1 MPALSAA
8 RGVPGVKD
16 QTPLA
21 GNFAVFL
28 RSAPPRRDRG
38 SVALGLLAAMAI
50 AARARTVHP
59 RDDDACGVDCG
70 RRDGRDQLLL
80 RRTRAPASTSS
91 LFAINAFDGL
101 RRRRLS
107 IQRLRANR
115 RAARPA
121 GDGADG
127 RHRTHRFPVLM
138 WRICHSD
145 RRTGAAARRIA
156 RETDRRP
163 VAPPKSVEGDR
174 VISSLYLRRAVSAVD
189 RDSTND

>member
-1 MPALSAA
+1 M
-8 RGVPGVKD
+8 
-16 QTPLA
+16 
-21 GNFAVFL
+21 
-28 RSAPPRRDRG
+28 
-38 SVALGLLAAMAI
+38 
-50 AARARTVHP
+50 
-59 RDDDACGVDCG
+59 
-70 RRDGRDQLLL
+70 
-80 RRTRAPASTSS
+80 

-127 RHRTHRFPVLM
+127 RHRAHRFPVLM

-174 VISSLYLRRAVSAVD
+174 VISSLYLRRAVSAGD

>member
-1 MPALSAA
+1 MRAW
-8 RGVPGVKD
+8 
-16 QTPLA
+16 
-21 GNFAVFL
+21 
-28 RSAPPRRDRG
+28 
-38 SVALGLLAAMAI
+38 I
-50 AARARTVHP
+50 AAGAMVVTNCCSVE
-59 RDDDACGVDCG
+59 
-70 RRDGRDQLLL
+70 
-80 RRTRAPASTSS
+80 RAPQPRH
-91 LFAINAFDGL
+91 L
-101 RRRRLS
+101 RAVRDKRILMVYGVGGYRFS
-107 IQRLRANR
+107 DFGANR

-163 VAPPKSVEGDR
+163 VAPPKSVEGER
-174 VISSLYLRRAVSAVD
+174 VISSLYLRRAVSAGD